1 MKFNPVQYEH
11 LLGSVLKPSRYINHE
26 LNAFHKFP
34 SAEKVNFCL
43 LFPDVYEV
51 GFSHLG
57 LKILY
62 SILNKQ
68 PDAIADRAYTPWPD
82 FGTLL
87 QENNIPLFSLE
98 SKIALADFDIIG
110 ITLQSELT
118 FTNVL
123 YSLELAQIPLLAMD
137 RTENHPIIIAG
148 GPVASNPEPMSDFID
163 CYVIGDGEE
172 IILEIKD
179 TILLNK
185 TLSRND
191 KIKALAK
198 IEGVYTPHVIQ
209 DTTGGKIKIRKFMNI
224 NAKESQHH
232 PQLIPWLEPTHYR
245 YVAEIMR
252 GCSRG
257 CRFCHAGM
265 FYRPVREKDP
275 QLITEML
282 LEEVKKYGWGEVALT
297 SLSSSDYSCIK
308 EILSGLFH
316 KLSELQ
322 TSISLPSLR
331 VDSLDEEIIKLLN
344 MMRQTGL
351 TIAPEAGTQ
360 RLRNIINK
368 NITEEEILTGVK
380 TAFNNRWKLIKLYFM
395 IGLPFEEETDIEG
408 IIELIDKIIDITGKQ
423 MQINVTLSPFV
434 PKNFTP
440 FQWAAMDSKESLRQ
454 KATRIK
460 EHYQRQKFIKINYH
474 DVESSQLECFLGR
487 GGRSAGKVIL
497 SAYRA
502 GAKFDGWMEYFDP
515 SIWFKALGETGLTL
529 REIIAEIDPA
539 ETLPWDNIDL
549 GITRD
554 FLLQEWEKAKSGLL
568 TEDCREDNCY
578 NCGVCDNKVLP
589 KFVAAAETP
598 AVKFP
603 EILSEKP
610 FENNIY
616 RIFYAKMKDMRFVS
630 HLDLIRMTQNF
641 LRATDLP
648 LIHTQGFNIHPK
660 LNFGP
665 PLSIG
670 VEGEMEYFDIA
681 LKTRFPLND
690 LKEILSKAMP
700 PELSFR
706 DIEPINSKSQRAME
720 FYPYE
725 EVEVYPTE
733 DLCDQF
739 VINLTGFKQR
749 EKWLFSRTRKAQ
761 IKERD
766 LKELITFMDFK
777 NNRLT
782 VVKKVVGASI
792 FDILREIFQVE
803 RNDTGVFRIIR
814 KKLIHSL

>member
-1 MKFNPVQYEH
+1 MKFNPVQFEH

-34 SAEKVNFCL
+34 TTDKVNFCL

-68 PDAIADRAYTPWPD
+68 PDAFADRAYTPWPD
-82 FGTLL
+82 FGSKLL
-87 QENNIPLFSLE
+87 ENNLPLFGLE
-98 SKIALADFDIIG
+98 SKISLSDFDIIG

-118 FTNVL
+118 FTNIL
-123 YSLELAQIPLLAMD
+123 YSLELAQIPFLATD
-137 RTENHPIIIAG
+137 RKDNHPIIIAG

-163 CYVIGDGEE
+163 CFIIGDGEE

-179 TILLNK
+179 TMLLNK
-185 TLSRND
+185 ALSRNE

-198 IEGVYTPHVIQ
+198 IKGIYTPNFNQ
-209 DTTGGKIKIRKFMNI
+209 DTSSGKIKIRKFMDI
-224 NAKESQHH
+224 NNQDSQHH

-275 QLITEML
+275 QMIMEVL
-282 LEEVKKYGWGEVALT
+282 LKEVKNYGWSEVALT

-308 EILSGLFH
+308 EILSSLFN
-316 KLSELQ
+316 KISELQ

-344 MMRQTGL
+344 VMRQTGL

-368 NITEEEILTGVK
+368 NITEEEILTGVRR
-380 TAFNNRWKLIKLYFM
+380 AFDNHWKLVKLYFM
-395 IGLPFEEETDIEG
+395 IGLPFEQETDIAG
-408 IIELIDKIIDITGKQ
+408 IIKLIDKVIEITGKR

-440 FQWAAMDSKESLRQ
+440 FQWAAMDNKESLLQ

-460 EHYQRQKFIKINYH
+460 DHFQRQKFIKISYH
-474 DVESSQLECFLGR
+474 DVDSSLLECFLGR
-487 GGRSAGKVIL
+487 GDCSAGKVIF
-497 SAYRA
+497 SAYQA
-502 GAKFDGWMEYFDP
+502 GAKFDGWMEYFNP
-515 SIWFKALGETGLTL
+515 SIWHRAIAEAGLDLT
-529 REIIAEIDPA
+529 EIIAEKDSA
-539 ETLPWDNIDL
+539 EILPWDNIDL
-549 GITRD
+549 GISKE

-568 TEDCREDNCY
+568 TEDCRDNNCY
-578 NCGVCDNKVLP
+578 NCGVCDKEIAP
-589 KFVAAAETP
+589 KLIATAETP

-603 EILSEKP
+603 EFLSNKP

-641 LRATDLP
+641 LRASNLP
-648 LIHTQGFNIHPK
+648 LIYTQGFNIHPK

-681 LKTRFPLND
+681 LKTRFPLNE
-690 LKEILSKAMP
+690 LKEILSEVMP
-700 PELSFR
+700 PELSFK
-706 DIEPINSKSQRAME
+706 DIEIINSKSQRAME
-720 FYPYE
+720 YYPYE
-725 EVEVYPTE
+725 AVEVYPTE
-733 DLCDQF
+733 DLYDQYL
-739 VINLTGFKQR
+739 INLADFKKR
-749 EKWLFSRTRKAQ
+749 EKWLFSRTRKAK

-766 LKELITFMDFK
+766 LKELIIFMDFQD
-777 NNRLT
+777 NRLT
-782 VVKKVVGASI
+782 VVKRVVGASI
-792 FDILREIFQVE
+792 FDILREIFQVD
-803 RNDTGVFRIIR
+803 RNNTGAFRIIR